1 MALNLDALAW
11 DDGSTKA
18 DVRTLSDAERKA
30 MGRLEAKFAGETN
43 KYVAEFN
50 GIASKSDR
58 DDLRAIISAYVATR
72 DGLSVTFPVLVPDKW
87 GTVLHFSSPG
97 ATPDQ
102 VKAAKQAA
110 EEVREMLGKG
120 YRTGERKLQR
130 GEDGKITEPGGP
142 VITRTWDS
150 EAVAKVE
157 LGKLRVKLGSDPR
170 VKTIADV
177 ALVPGH
183 GKAHWNTGDNVTVR
197 IAGAK

>member
-1 MALNLDALAW
+1 MALNLDTLAW
-11 DDGSTKA
+11 EDGTTKA

-50 GIASKSDR
+50 GIAAKSDR
-58 DDLRAIISAYVATR
+58 DDLRAIITAYVASR
-72 DGLSVTFPVLVPDKW
+72 DGLSVTFPVLVTDKW
-87 GTVLHFSSPG
+87 GTVLHLTS
-97 ATPDQ
+97 
-102 VKAAKQAA
+102 KAAA

-150 EAVAKVE
+150 EPVAKVE
-157 LGKLRVKLGSDPR
+157 LAKLRAKLGTDPR
-170 VKTIADV
+170 VKSIADV

-183 GKAHWNTGDNVTVR
+183 GKAHWNVGENVTVR